1 MRDASSGVIS
11 ALPKRKCWD
20 FSAALSASCF
30 SFCFL
35 GTDCSTLDFFGGE
48 RVAVRSFSSSN
59 FSFGCFSLMLLR
71 LRNFGKAGRKDAVEF
86 KVFREVVNKGQ
97 DHVAEEQQPF
107 TLTGVSDVGKLMG
120 EMFSCFAK
128 ICRSPFA

>member
-11 ALPKRKCWD
+11 ALPKRRCCA

-59 FSFGCFSLMLLR
+59 LSFGCFSLMLLR

-86 KVFREVVNKGQ
+86 KVFREVVNKG
-97 DHVAEEQQPF
+97 
-107 TLTGVSDVGKLMG
+107 
-120 EMFSCFAK
+120 
-128 ICRSPFA
+128 